1 MSKEVDKRVDYQL
14 AIAESERTCLVVF
27 ERDERR
33 SLSRRVNNDA
43 DSEEGLVM
51 PFRGMYARKSTW
63 NALEPDEQA
72 LWAVRGAAAQHPKW
86 AFCNVSAALVHGLGV
101 AWDSLGK
108 LHVASTDGN
117 RAPSTEEVERH
128 YIARPSLQKID
139 GVLVTDLMSTVFDCL
154 RSLPRGQAVAV
165 ADSLLTKTGHDC
177 EWLSSCIAT
186 EFRGY
191 KGVARALEA
200 AAIADP
206 RSENPGESI
215 AREAMIS
222 LGFAVPEL
230 QFEIDDPLEEG
241 RSYRVD
247 FAWLDDSGRPIVFA
261 ELDGYRKTCNPKYM
275 NGRSAERVLADER
288 RRESRISAYGVPVAR
303 FSLAEA
309 KNPFILEAILDRFGV
324 PWAS

>member
-33 SLSRRVNNDA
+33 SLARRVNGGESD
-43 DSEEGLVM
+43 DGLVM
-51 PFRGMYARKSTW
+51 PYRGMYARKSTW
-63 NALEPDEQA
+63 KALEPDERA
-72 LWAVRGAAAQHPKW
+72 LWAIRGAAALHPSW
-86 AFCNVSAALVHGLGV
+86 TFCNVSAALVHGLGV

-108 LHVASTDGN
+108 LHVASTNSN
-117 RAPSTEEVERH
+117 RATSTNETERH
-128 YIARPSLQKID
+128 YIAKPRFQKID
-139 GVLVTDLMSTVFDCL
+139 GVAVTDLISTVFDCL

-165 ADSLLTKTGHDC
+165 ADSALAKTGHDH
-177 EWLSSCIAT
+177 EWLAEHIAT

-215 AREAMIS
+215 AREAMIA

-247 FAWLDDSGRPIVFA
+247 FAWLDDFGRPLVFA
-261 ELDGYRKTCNPKYM
+261 ELDGYRKTGNPKYM

-309 KNPFILEAILDRFGV
+309 KNPFVLEAILDRFGV